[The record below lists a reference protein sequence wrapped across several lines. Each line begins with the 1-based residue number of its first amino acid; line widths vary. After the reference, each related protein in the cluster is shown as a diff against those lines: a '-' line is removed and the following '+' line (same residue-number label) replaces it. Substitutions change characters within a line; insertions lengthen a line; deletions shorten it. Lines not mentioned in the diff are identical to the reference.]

1 MVDFLN
7 HHDSLSYT
15 DIRKKLLTLMEKIT
29 LYKHHIAFINTY
41 ICFNVIPREFQ
52 LKFHCNIPSLKKLRN
67 CSKNLMF
74 KIVSKFNSD
83 IKRILNDVSYYKNYL
98 HNFYFDESEELL
110 DHINIKQLKVFR
122 FLYRVRCSK
131 LVRDGL
137 PVEKPVEYA
146 ITLLGIFTRKKHV
159 PGEVQ

>member
-7 HHDSLSYT
+7 HDSLSYT
-15 DIRKKLLTLMEKIT
+15 DFRKKLLTLMEKIAR
-29 LYKHHIAFINTY
+29 YKHHIAFINMY

-52 LKFHCNIPSLKKLRN
+52 LKFYSNIPSLKKLRN

-74 KIVSKFNSD
+74 KTVSKFNSD
-83 IKRILNDVSYYKNYL
+83 MKRILNDVSYYKNYL